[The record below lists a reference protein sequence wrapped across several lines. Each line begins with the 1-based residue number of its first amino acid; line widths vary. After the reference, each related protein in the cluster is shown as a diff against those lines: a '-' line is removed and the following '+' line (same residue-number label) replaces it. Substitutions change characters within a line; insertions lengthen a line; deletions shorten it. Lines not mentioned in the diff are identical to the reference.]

1 MTAKE
6 MKAATAPTA
15 QDAGQREEHHSV
27 SCLLP
32 ICELEKRT
40 ETNEH
45 ERERECEL
53 IVSVLIG

>member
-1 MTAKE
+1 

-15 QDAGQREEHHSV
+15 QDAGQREEHHLV

-32 ICELEKRT
+32 ICELKKRKRI
-40 ETNEH
+40 ETNEQ